1 MSNGPSAEERKIA
14 VLVAAMQDMHGEIA
28 AMLEKMLAAARA
40 ANAASAGIVEASA
53 TMIPIMTEATA
64 EAVDT
69 SLQRAFVDIAEPARK
84 ALEAAMKPVIDGFS
98 QFEQRTRQMEIT
110 ARRAMS
116 WFSVKWIALAAAGFV
131 GLSAMAWAS
140 VWWQRT
146 QVTELTAQKT
156 ALEADIAEMK
166 ITAAELATKKNGRL
180 RTTTCGGRLCI
191 VASADQGKDAPA
203 LNTKWRDPKTLE
215 PLVIAAGY

>member
-1 MSNGPSAEERKIA
+1 VGR
-14 VLVAAMQDMHGEIA
+14 
-28 AMLEKMLAAARA
+28 LEKTAQ
-40 ANAASAGIVEASA
+40 NA
-53 TMIPIMTEATA
+53 MT
-64 EAVDT
+64 
-69 SLQRAFVDIAEPARK
+69 
-84 ALEAAMKPVIDGFS
+84 
-98 QFEQRTRQMEIT
+98 
-110 ARRAMS
+110 
-116 WFSVKWIALAAAGFV
+116 WFSIKWMVLIAAGFAGMC
-131 GLSAMAWAS
+131 GLAWAS
-140 VWWQRT
+140 VAYQRT
-146 QVTELTAQKT
+146 QVSELTEQKT